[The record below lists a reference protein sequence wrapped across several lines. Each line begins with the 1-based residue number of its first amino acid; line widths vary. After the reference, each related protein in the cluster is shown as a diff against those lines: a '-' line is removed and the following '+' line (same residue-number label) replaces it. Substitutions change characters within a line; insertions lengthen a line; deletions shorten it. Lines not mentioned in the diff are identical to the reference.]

1 MYAFH
6 HTLKLILCRFYN
18 QGMFRKASSSC
29 KFHKFS
35 AGKNFPGI
43 KIRFRTEAAGKDFNM
58 ISSIPEKK
66 SGPSLLTWLGI
77 GIGTG
82 LVVTVVAGIGYHYF
96 ESQRRLKDPRA
107 EKVKELIEE
116 EGNPGLKLRVFVTG
130 GGCSGF
136 QYGFTFDEEVNED
149 DATMEKNGVTLL
161 IDPMSYQYLVGAEI
175 DYSEGLE
182 GSQFVIRNPNATST
196 CGCGSSFSA

>member
-1 MYAFH
+1 MNAVTELNSPLVF
-6 HTLKLILCRFYN
+6 TDSA
-18 QGMFRKASSSC
+18 AS
-29 KFHKFS
+29 
-35 AGKNFPGI
+35 
-43 KIRFRTEAAGKDFNM
+43 
-58 ISSIPEKK
+58 
-66 SGPSLLTWLGI
+66 
-77 GIGTG
+77 
-82 LVVTVVAGIGYHYF
+82 
-96 ESQRRLKDPRA
+96 
-107 EKVKELIEE
+107 KVKELIEE

-136 QYGFTFDEEVNED
+136 QYGFAFDEEVND
-149 DATMEKNGVTLL
+149 DDTTMEKNGVVLL